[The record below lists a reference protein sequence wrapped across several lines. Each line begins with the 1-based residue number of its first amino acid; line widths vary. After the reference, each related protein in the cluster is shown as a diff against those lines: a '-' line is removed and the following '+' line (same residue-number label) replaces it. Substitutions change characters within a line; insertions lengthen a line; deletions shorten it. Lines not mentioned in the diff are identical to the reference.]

1 MRKKSTSLRIGTLFI
16 YVIIFT
22 LMIIVFFWLNHWASE
37 NKSNVFQFPSI
48 VLHIS
53 PIVMIFFGVLF
64 NFEKIIELLKEKGS
78 LSIDWLRV
86 LIVVLPLTPI
96 SFMHVVQSSNVLQYS
111 QVFRYILLAYYIRPP
126 VVFVAQFLQGF
137 LLVNC
142 FSKSR
147 VVENAELE

>member
-1 MRKKSTSLRIGTLFI
+1 MRKKSISLRIGTLFI
-16 YVIIFT
+16 YVVIFT
-22 LMIIVFFWLNHWASE
+22 LMIIMFFWLNHWASE
-37 NKSNVFQFPSI
+37 TKNVFQFPSI
-48 VLHIS
+48 VLYIS
-53 PIVMIFFGVLF
+53 PIVMIFFGVLL

-86 LIVVLPLTPI
+86 LIVVLPLTTI
-96 SFMHVVQSSNVLQYS
+96 SFINVLQYS
-111 QVFRYILLAYYIRPP
+111 QVFKYIMLSYYIKPP